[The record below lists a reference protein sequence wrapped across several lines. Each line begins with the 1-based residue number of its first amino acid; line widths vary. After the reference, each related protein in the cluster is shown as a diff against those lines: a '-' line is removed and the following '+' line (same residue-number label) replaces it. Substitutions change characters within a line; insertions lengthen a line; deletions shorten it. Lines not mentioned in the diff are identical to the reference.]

1 VTLEPDIER
10 VALRLLASREH
21 SRRELERKLVACGYA
36 AREVERLVE
45 DLAERDLVSDRRM
58 VETYV
63 AERVRKGFGPV
74 RIRQELRH
82 RGLPDELIE
91 SYLERS
97 PREWVAALSQA
108 HNKRFGP
115 GRACDDKERTK
126 RARFLEYRGFPAEL
140 IADFLDGR
148 DEF

>member
-10 VALRLLASREH
+10 VALKLLASREH
-21 SRRELERKLVACGYA
+21 SRRELERKLGACGYA
-36 AREVERLVE
+36 AAEVERLVE

-63 AERVRKGFGPV
+63 AERVRKGLGPV

-82 RGLPDELIE
+82 RGLPNELIE

-108 HNKRFGP
+108 HDKRFGP
-115 GRACDDKERTK
+115 GRACDDKARAQ

>member
-1 VTLEPDIER
+1 MTLELDIER
-10 VALRLLASREH
+10 VALKLLASREH
-21 SRRELERKLVACGYA
+21 NRRELERKLGACGYA
-36 AREVERLVE
+36 AAEVERFVE

-91 SYLERS
+91 AYLERS
-97 PREWVAALSQA
+97 PQKWVAALSQA
-108 HNKRFGP
+108 HDKRFGP
-115 GRACDDKERTK
+115 GRACDDKARAQQ
-126 RARFLEYRGFPAEL
+126 ARFLEYRGFPAEL

-148 DEF
+148 DES